1 MSGGEGPVDDDGFR
15 LTDEQI
21 KRRRQ
26 RSLVIGLVLAG
37 LALLF
42 YLVTLVKLGPG
53 VVDRPL

>member
-1 MSGGEGPVDDDGFR
+1 MSGGEGPVDDNGFR
-15 LTDEQI
+15 LTDEQV

-26 RSLVIGLVLAG
+26 RSLVIGLALAG